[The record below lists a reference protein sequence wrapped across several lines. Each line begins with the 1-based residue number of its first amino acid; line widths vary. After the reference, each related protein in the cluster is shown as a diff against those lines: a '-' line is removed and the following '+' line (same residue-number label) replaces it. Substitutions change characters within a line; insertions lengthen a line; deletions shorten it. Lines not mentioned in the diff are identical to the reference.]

1 MSDLPMAEPRYSA
14 RDIAT
19 LLGLPQPTDEQVA
32 VIEAPLTPA
41 LVVAGA
47 GSGKTETMANRIV
60 WLLANGYLRVP
71 EILGLTFTRKAAG
84 ELATRV
90 RERIGQLQDAIADD
104 ENAQDIDVLEAPSI
118 ATYNSFASSLF
129 REYARLIGREPDQTV
144 ITEASAWRLARGL
157 VVASTDDRLP
167 GIEKS
172 VDQLTAA
179 VISLSHALSDNDAA
193 GEADAVRRF
202 SEEFHDLVTL
212 DIHDGSRSKKT
223 PFTSVVDA
231 VRDVDALGVLLEL
244 AGRFA
249 DEKER
254 RGFMEFS
261 DQVALALEICRR
273 VPRVIDEYR
282 SRFKVVI
289 LDEYQ
294 DTAVVQTDLLALLF
308 SGHPVM
314 AVGDP
319 NQSIYGWRGASSANL
334 ARFAED
340 FGGTDG
346 AGTFALST
354 SWRNS
359 ARVLDAANA
368 IVAPLPLS
376 ASVPVS
382 RLTSPPWAGAGD
394 VRVVFPETVTDEADV
409 VAGWLATELSR
420 PAANGSRRTAAL
432 LCRSLK
438 NVAVFTEALARH
450 KVPFHILGVAG
461 LLEQPVIVDLV
472 CALRVLHDPTAGSE
486 LIRLLTGARWR
497 IGARDIQALS
507 SLARWLA
514 DRDLSQQPIPAE
526 VKQKLFESAAS
537 DDGKSI
543 VDALDFV
550 QNAPAGHKALQQ
562 FSETGLERMRAAA
575 RQLTAL
581 RRRSGLDLYDLVNL
595 VVQEFLL
602 DVEVAANA
610 HAPLGQ
616 PSLDEFTDQISSYL
630 SVDENGS
637 LGSFLSWLA
646 DAEQRENLSPRA
658 EDPEPGTVQ
667 ILTIH
672 GSKGLEWDSVV
683 VPRMVHGELPSPLRS
698 KRGWTAFGELPFEFR
713 GDRHELPVFAW
724 RGAVTQADVD
734 DAYVRFGEE
743 LEARNDAEQRRLAY
757 VAVTRAKDALLVT
770 GSFWATQKQPR
781 GPGSFLR
788 EIVGAVPSSCDD
800 LPESPQAEE
809 NPLAADDK
817 FEVWPLNPLGTRAD
831 AVHAAA
837 ASVAEANPAADT
849 VWSGDIDLLLAER
862 NRRIHAEEFV
872 PIPDRVPASR
882 FKDYVTDAAGL
893 AARMRR
899 PLPEK
904 PYRQTRLG
912 TLFHSWVEQ
921 RSGIAGGQESL
932 DSDPFQMDLDP
943 DAILGSGEGTLMP
956 IEQQEREAL
965 DVLQR
970 TFERSEWAD
979 LAPIDVEREI
989 NFVLEGQIIICKL
1002 DAVYER
1008 DGRFQIVDWK
1018 TGRAPK
1024 TAAELDDR
1032 QFQLALYRQAYA
1044 EWKGV
1049 DPELIDAVFYYVA
1062 DDLVLRPE
1070 NLYSAEELGRRWVS
1084 GVISPDS
1091 AASSAAKS
1099 SSAV

>member
-1 MSDLPMAEPRYSA
+1 MTAAYSA
-14 RDIAT
+14 REIAV
-19 LLGLPQPTDEQVA
+19 LLDLPQPTDEQVA
-32 VIEAPLTPA
+32 VIEAPLAPA

-90 RERIGQLQDAIADD
+90 RERIGQLQDKIAETDD
-104 ENAQDIDVLEAPSI
+104 AVDIDVLEAPSI

-144 ITEASAWRLARGL
+144 ITEASAWRLARSI
-157 VVASTDDRLP
+157 VVGSTDDRLP
-167 GIEKS
+167 ALDKS
-172 VDQLTAA
+172 VDQITAA
-179 VISLSHALSDNDAA
+179 VISLSHALSDNDISSRT
-193 GEADAVRRF
+193 DAIRHF
-202 SEEFHDLVTL
+202 SEEFHLIASL
-212 DIHDGSRSKKT
+212 DIHDGTRSKRT
-223 PFTSVVDA
+223 PFASVTDA
-231 VRDVDALGVLLEL
+231 VRDVDALGVLLDL
-244 AGRFA
+244 AERFA
-249 DEKER
+249 EEKQR
-254 RGFMEFS
+254 RGYMEFS

-273 VPRVIDEYR
+273 VPRVIEEYR

-294 DTAVVQTDLLALLF
+294 DTAVVQTDLLAMLF
-308 SGHPVM
+308 GGHAVM

-334 ARFAED
+334 ARFSED
-340 FGGTDG
+340 FGRTEG
-346 AGTFALST
+346 ASTFALST
-354 SWRNS
+354 SWRNA

-368 IVAPLPLS
+368 IVAPLPVS
-376 ASVPVS
+376 ASVPVQ
-382 RLTSPPWAGAGD
+382 RLTSPPWAGNGD
-394 VRVVFPETVTDEADV
+394 VRVLFPETVTDEADV
-409 VAGWLATELSR
+409 VAGWLSAELAR
-420 PAANGSRRTAAL
+420 PAANGSKRSAAM

-438 NVAVFTEALARH
+438 NVTAFTDALSRH
-450 KVPFHILGVAG
+450 QVPFHILGVAG

-472 CALRVLHDPTAGSE
+472 SALRVLNDPTAGSE

-497 IGARDIQALS
+497 IGAKDIQALS

-514 DRDLSQQPIPAE
+514 DRDLSQQPIPDE
-526 VKQKLFESAAS
+526 VKQKLFESASS

-543 VDALDFV
+543 VDALDFL
-550 QNAPAGHKALQQ
+550 QNAPASHKALQQ
-562 FSETGLERMRAAA
+562 FSETGLERMRTAS

-602 DVEVAANA
+602 DVEVAAND
-610 HAPLGQ
+610 HSPLGQ
-616 PSLDEFTDQISSYL
+616 PSLDEFTEQISSYL
-630 SVDENGS
+630 SIDENGS

-646 DAEQRENLSPRA
+646 DAEQRENLSPRG

-683 VPRMVHGELPSPLRS
+683 VPRMVAGELPSPLRS

-713 GDRHELPVFAW
+713 GDRHELPTFAW
-724 RGAVTQADVD
+724 RGAATQADVD
-734 DAYVRFGEE
+734 DAYAQFGAD

-770 GSFWATQKQPR
+770 GSFWSSQKQPR

-788 EIVGAVPSSCDD
+788 EIVDAVPGCCED
-800 LPESPQAEE
+800 LPETPQAEE
-809 NPLAADDK
+809 NPLAADEK
-817 FEVWPLNPLGTRAD
+817 FVVWPLNPLGGRAD

-837 ASVAEANPAADT
+837 AAVREADAAAETP
-849 VWSGDIDLLLAER
+849 WSGDIDLLLAER
-862 NRRIHAEEFV
+862 RRRMHAEEYV
-872 PIPDRVPASR
+872 AMPDRVPASR
-882 FKDYVTDAAGL
+882 FKDFVTDAAGL
-893 AARMRR
+893 AARLRR
-899 PLPEK
+899 PIPEK

-932 DSDPFQMDLDP
+932 DAERFELDLDP
-943 DAILGSGEGTLMP
+943 DADSPSTDGTLMP
-956 IEQQEREAL
+956 VEQQELEAL
-965 DVLQR
+965 QALQR
-970 TFERSEWAD
+970 TFELSEWAD
-979 LAPIDVEREI
+979 LKPIDVEREI

-1024 TAAELDDR
+1024 SATELDER

-1070 NLYSAEELGRRWVS
+1070 NLYSAEELGRRWVN

-1091 AASSAAKS
+1091 AASSVEKS